1 MRAGARSGERERY
14 EPGEDSTRRSIVM
27 RCNADTV
34 RQLTAEAMAGR
45 LSRREIVRRA
55 AALGLS
61 APLVAMLT
69 GGVIG
74 SAQAQEGTPAGTPA
88 APPPS
93 GEPIKI
99 GASVSTTG
107 SNGRTGLYQQEA
119 FQLWESQKNASG
131 GLLGRPVRFIIYDD
145 QSDPTTGARLYER
158 LLNEDKVDLVLGPYS
173 SSVTQAVTQITER
186 GKFPLLA
193 AGASASDIWKRNYRY
208 VFGVYSIAEDY
219 FKSIVLE
226 IAPAQGYKTAAVIY
240 EDTLFPTSTAL
251 GAVEHLK
258 TAGIQVVVE
267 EKYPAKATDVS
278 SVLTKVRDA
287 NPDMLIGGSYLPD
300 AVLISRQ
307 SKELGVNPKLFAFSV
322 GAAQPDFAE
331 GLGADAN
338 FVLGPSM
345 WEPEIETP
353 GNRAFVEEYRA
364 KFPGRDPDY
373 HSATGYSACQVL
385 EAAVTAAGS
394 LDREAIREQ
403 LVSLQM
409 ETVLPGKYQVTEQGQ
424 MIGHIPLTVQ
434 WQNGAKVIVT
444 PEQFAAGDLLLPTPP
459 WDQRG

>member
-1 MRAGARSGERERY
+1 MK
-14 EPGEDSTRRSIVM
+14 RR
-27 RCNADTV
+27 NADTV
-34 RQLTAEAMAGR
+34 RQLTAEAMAGT
-45 LSRREIVRRA
+45 LSRREALQRA
-55 AALGLS
+55 AALGLG
-61 APLVAMLT
+61 APLAAALLRV
-69 GGVIG
+69 
-74 SAQAQEGTPAGTPA
+74 SAAGAQEGTPAGTAA
-88 APPPS
+88 APPPY

-131 GLLGRPVRFIIYDD
+131 GLLGRPVQFIIYDD

-173 SSVTQAVTQITER
+173 SGVTQAVVQITER
-186 GKFPLLA
+186 AQFPLLA

-219 FKSIVLE
+219 FKSILLD

-240 EDTLFPTSTAL
+240 EDTLFPTSTAQ
-251 GAVEHLK
+251 GAIAHCK

-300 AVLISRQ
+300 GVLITRQ
-307 SKELGVNPKLFAFSV
+307 SKELGVNPKLFSFSV
-322 GAAQPDFAE
+322 GAAQPDFAA

-345 WEPEIETP
+345 WEPEIQTP
-353 GNRAFVEEYRA
+353 GNQAFVDEYRA

-385 EAAVTAAGS
+385 EAAVRAVGS
-394 LDREAIREQ
+394 LDREAIRDQ

-434 WQNGAKVIVT
+434 WQNGAKVIVA

-459 WDQRG
+459 WNQRG